1 MEGQKLTIIKKKGK
15 GGGAG
20 HHGGSW
26 KVAFADFMTAMMAF
40 FLLMWL
46 LSMGPQK
53 KKEDLAN
60 YFKTFSLF
68 GEGGVATSS
77 VSLSDQAGGPPQVSQ
92 ASSKKTSDTEGEEG
106 GGAGDQEGTDAAM
119 EEMKAKL
126 EREIQERLTDVKDQI
141 VIGRFD
147 GGLKIDIMDKEGL
160 PMFELGST
168 ELTAKAKKILLV
180 VADNI
185 KQSTQK
191 LEIEGHT
198 DAVGYSGKQQYGNW
212 ELSTARASA
221 ARIELE
227 KDGISSA
234 LLVRVSGY
242 ADTEPIIKENP
253 FDPRNRRISLR
264 LLYPKQAQ
272 GTPGP
277 AEGAPPIQ
285 PSVVP
290 SQPSIVPPLGA
301 NPAPEA
307 KGRQSE

>member
-53 KKEDLAN
+53 KKEELAN

-68 GEGGVATSS
+68 GEGGVASSS
-77 VSLSDQAGGPPQVSQ
+77 VSLSESAGGPPQVSSETTK
-92 ASSKKTSDTEGEEG
+92 SSSDDEGEGKGSNGET
-106 GGAGDQEGTDAAM
+106 EEM
-119 EEMKAKL
+119 EEMKAQL
-126 EREIQERLTDVKDQI
+126 EREIQEKLTNVKDQI
-141 VIGRFD
+141 VIGKFD
-147 GGLKIDIMDKEGL
+147 GGIKIDIMDKAGQ

-168 ELTAKAKKILLV
+168 ELTDNAKKILMV
-180 VADNI
+180 IADTI
-185 KQSTQK
+185 KDSTRR

-198 DAVGYSGKQQYGNW
+198 DAVSYSGKQQYGNW

-227 KDGISSA
+227 KNGLSSA
-234 LLVRVSGY
+234 LLMRVSGY
-242 ADTEPIIKENP
+242 ADTEPIIKEDP

-264 LLYPKQAQ
+264 LLYPKGQPGADAPTEAQ
-272 GTPGP
+272 
-277 AEGAPPIQ
+277 PIQ
-285 PSVVP
+285 PETAP
-290 SQPSIVPPLGA
+290 IQPSIVPQLGH
-301 NPAPEA
+301 
-307 KGRQSE
+307 